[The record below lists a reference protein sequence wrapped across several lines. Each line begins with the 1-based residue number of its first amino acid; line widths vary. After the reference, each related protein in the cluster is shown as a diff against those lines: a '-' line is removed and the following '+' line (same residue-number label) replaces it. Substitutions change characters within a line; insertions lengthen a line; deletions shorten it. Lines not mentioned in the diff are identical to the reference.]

1 MFYKMSNY
9 IIDNYLCKDET
20 LTQEQREV
28 IEFGIV
34 RILEDIPK
42 YLALFII
49 GLYFKLL
56 PLLAIVLVVTMV
68 YKTFVGGAHA
78 RTNLICFFSSTSIF
92 LAPVIIAKYINFSNL
107 AIGCLFLLA
116 LITSVYVII
125 KIAPA
130 DTEEVPILNKEKRKR
145 MKIFAMI
152 VFILLMTLS
161 VYFLKNVIIT
171 KIILLTIISINLL
184 ATNTAYKIYKCKHS
198 YESEEFKEYFTNN

>member
-107 AIGCLFLLA
+107 AIGGLFLLA
-116 LITSVYVII
+116 TITSLYVII

-152 VFILLMTLS
+152 VFILLMALS

>member
-116 LITSVYVII
+116 TITSLYVIV

-152 VFILLMTLS
+152 VFILLMALS

>member
-92 LAPVIIAKYINFSNL
+92 LAIS
-107 AIGCLFLLA
+107 
-116 LITSVYVII
+116 
-125 KIAPA
+125 
-130 DTEEVPILNKEKRKR
+130 
-145 MKIFAMI
+145 
-152 VFILLMTLS
+152 
-161 VYFLKNVIIT
+161 
-171 KIILLTIISINLL
+171 IISF
-184 ATNTAYKIYKCKHS
+184 
-198 YESEEFKEYFTNN
+198 SET

>member
-116 LITSVYVII
+116 TITSLYVIV